1 MGKQTFARIIF
12 MTLIVTF
19 EVKGDPVPKGR
30 PRFAR
35 RGQFVQTYTDA
46 KTIDYETHVAMKARQ
61 AIGASEPLQGALTV
75 FLYLRYTIPASYSKK
90 RKEACLRGVEY
101 PKKVDLDNVYKSIT
115 DAMQGIVYANDSQIV
130 EAHITKVYAET
141 AGANIMVQECE

>member
-1 MGKQTFARIIF
+1 MA
-12 MTLIVTF
+12 LIVTF
-19 EVKGDPVPKGR
+19 EVEGDPVPKSR

-35 RGQFVQTYTDA
+35 RGNFVQTYTDA

-75 FLYLRYTIPASYSKK
+75 FLYLRYAVPPSYSKK

-101 PKKVDLDNVYKSIT
+101 PKKIDLDNVYKSIT
-115 DAMQGIVYANDSQIV
+115 DAMNGIVYTDDSQIV

-141 AGANIMVQECE
+141 AGANIMVQEYE

>member
-1 MGKQTFARIIF
+1 

-19 EVKGDPVPKGR
+19 EVEGDPVPKGR

-35 RGQFVQTYTDA
+35 RGQFVQTYTDS
-46 KTIDYETHVAMKARQ
+46 KTIEYETRVATLARL
-61 AIGASEPLQGALTV
+61 AIGSSEPLKGHLTV
-75 FLYLRYTIPASYSKK
+75 YLYLRYGVPASYTKK
-90 RKEACLRGVEY
+90 RKEACLNGVEY
-101 PKKVDLDNVYKSIT
+101 PKKIDIDNVYKSIT
-115 DAMQGIVYANDSQIV
+115 DAMNGIVYTDDSQIV

>member
-1 MGKQTFARIIF
+1 

-19 EVKGDPVPKGR
+19 EVDGDPVPKSR

-35 RGQFVQTYTDA
+35 RGNFVQTYTDA

-75 FLYLRYTIPASYSKK
+75 FLYLRYLIPPSYSKK

-101 PKKVDLDNVYKSIT
+101 PKKIDIDNVYKSIT
-115 DAMQGIVYANDSQIV
+115 DAMNGIVYTDDSQIV

>member
-1 MGKQTFARIIF
+1 
-12 MTLIVTF
+12 MTLVVTF
-19 EVKGDPVPKGR
+19 SVDGDPVPKSR

-46 KTIDYETHVAMKARQ
+46 KTIDYETHVAIKARQ
-61 AIGASEPLQGALTV
+61 AIGSSEPLKGALIV
-75 FLYLRYTIPASYSKK
+75 FLYFRYEVPASYSKK
-90 RKEACLRGVEY
+90 RKEACLEGLEY
-101 PKKVDLDNVYKSIT
+101 PKRIDIDNVYKSIT
-115 DAMQGIVYANDSQIV
+115 DAMNGIVYLDDSQIV

>member
-1 MGKQTFARIIF
+1 

-19 EVKGDPVPKGR
+19 EVDGDPVPKSR

-35 RGQFVQTYTDA
+35 RGNFVQTYTDA

-75 FLYLRYTIPASYSKK
+75 FLYLRYLIPPSYSKK

-101 PKKVDLDNVYKSIT
+101 PKKIDIDNVYKSIT
-115 DAMQGIVYANDSQIV
+115 DAMNGIVYTDDSQIV
-130 EAHITKVYAET
+130 EAHIKKVYAET

>member
-1 MGKQTFARIIF
+1 
-12 MTLIVTF
+12 MTLVVTF
-19 EVKGDPVPKGR
+19 EVEGNPIPKSR

-35 RGQFVQTYTDA
+35 RGQFVQTYTDV

-75 FLYLRYTIPASYSKK
+75 FLYLRYAVPPSYSKK

-101 PKKVDLDNVYKSIT
+101 PKKIDIDNVYKSIT
-115 DAMQGIVYANDSQIV
+115 DAMNGIVYTDDSQIV

>member
-19 EVKGDPVPKGR
+19 EVDGDPVPKSR

-46 KTIDYETHVAMKARQ
+46 KTIDYETHVAIRARH
-61 AIGASEPLQGALTV
+61 AIGASEPFKGALTV
-75 FLYLRYTIPASYSKK
+75 FLYLRYTVPASYTKK
-90 RKEACLRGVEY
+90 RKEACLAGLEF
-101 PKKVDLDNVYKSIT
+101 PKRIDLDNVYKSIT
-115 DAMQGIVYANDSQIV
+115 DAMNGIVYLDDSQIV
-130 EAHITKVYAET
+130 EAHIKKVYAET
-141 AGANIMVQECE
+141 AGANVMVQECE

>member
-1 MGKQTFARIIF
+1 MS
-12 MTLIVTF
+12 LVVTF
-19 EVKGDPVPKGR
+19 TVDGDPVPKGR

-61 AIGASEPLQGALTV
+61 AIGASEPLEGALTV
-75 FLYLRYTIPASYSKK
+75 FLYLRYGVPTSYSKK
-90 RKEACLRGVEY
+90 RKEACLAGLEF
-101 PKKVDLDNVYKSIT
+101 PKKVDIDNVYKSIT

-130 EAHITKVYAET
+130 EAHIKKVYAED
-141 AGANIMVQECE
+141 AGANVMVQECE

>member
-19 EVKGDPVPKGR
+19 EVEGDPVPKGR

-46 KTIDYETHVAMKARQ
+46 KTIDYETQVAMKARH
-61 AIGASEPLQGALTV
+61 AIGASEPLKGALVV
-75 FLYLRYTIPASYSKK
+75 FLYLRYAVPASYSKK
-90 RKEACLRGVEY
+90 RKEACLAGLEY
-101 PKKVDLDNVYKSIT
+101 PKRVDLDNCYKSIT
-115 DAMQGIVYANDSQIV
+115 DAINGIVYVDDSQIV
-130 EAHITKVYAET
+130 EAHITKVYHEI
-141 AGANIMVQECE
+141 AGANVMVQER

>member
-1 MGKQTFARIIF
+1 

-19 EVKGDPVPKGR
+19 EVEGDPVPKSR

-35 RGQFVQTYTDA
+35 RGNFVQTYTDA

-101 PKKVDLDNVYKSIT
+101 PKKVDIDNVYKSIT

-141 AGANIMVQECE
+141 AGANIMVQECDSN

>member
-1 MGKQTFARIIF
+1 

-19 EVKGDPVPKGR
+19 EVEGDPVPKGR

-61 AIGASEPLQGALTV
+61 AIGASEPLKGALTV
-75 FLYLRYTIPASYSKK
+75 FLYLRYAVPDSYSKNA
-90 RKEACLRGVEY
+90 RK
-101 PKKVDLDNVYKSIT
+101 P
-115 DAMQGIVYANDSQIV
+115 VYA
-130 EAHITKVYAET
+130 AW
-141 AGANIMVQECE
+141 NIPSA